1 MNDFPKNNK
10 WNENENPRHRK
21 PFFLEFTPL
30 QAYLSH
36 TYSGVWDK
44 SDKRKLG
51 GSIRVFLK
59 VTKASVTSDSKD
71 KDNNTQERD

>member
-1 MNDFPKNNK
+1 MIFPKIT
-10 WNENENPRHRK
+10 NEMKMKIPDTGS